1 MSTSTRS
8 PSKRSSLAS
17 SASQSRRSV
26 RFDDETLVSD
36 LETIDLSLK
45 KRLTSHPLF
54 KSSSSSSENRRD
66 DLESSRGRLSF
77 TFSPTKLS
85 DAASFP
91 KIDTNTPKKDGIP
104 RSRRRHSIV
113 LSPTKHPV
121 VASRLK
127 IDSTQ
132 PMNVDDSPR
141 RGRQT
146 SVVPLSTRRTTS
158 VPNDF

>member
-54 KSSSSSSENRRD
+54 KSSSSSESRRD
-66 DLESSRGRLSF
+66 DLESSRGRLSV

-85 DAASFP
+85 DAVSFP

-146 SVVPLSTRRTTS
+146 SVVPLSTTS